1 MFLSPL
7 FLLIDEDSNV
17 KIFIMLMIY
26 ILANIN
32 FIFITKIEGVDN
44 ELR

>member
-17 KIFIMLMIY
+17 KISIMLMIY